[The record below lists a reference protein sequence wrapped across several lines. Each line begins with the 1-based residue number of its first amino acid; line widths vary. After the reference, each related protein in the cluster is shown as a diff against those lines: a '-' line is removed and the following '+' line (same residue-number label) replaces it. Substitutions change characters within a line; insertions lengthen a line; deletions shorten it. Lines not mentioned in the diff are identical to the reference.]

1 MVQTMLVDLLEFG
14 TWGFQVV
21 LFGLLVFT
29 LIYARRLD
37 RSIIQMRAERQ
48 TLQELI
54 DRIGTSVT
62 AAIDATDRLTKEA
75 GKSSAVLDEACQAAA
90 VATKRLDD
98 AISQATIVANMPPL
112 MERQEAVEAPLKA
125 AMTTQPQSTH
135 LIAPPHGVLTATPN
149 SLARPSSSRRSVKL
163 QSRAERDLV
172 RMLADVT

>member
-1 MVQTMLVDLLEFG
+1 MLADLLEFG
-14 TWGFQVV
+14 TWGFQIV

-62 AAIDATDRLTKEA
+62 AAIDATDRLTKQA
-75 GKSSAVLDEACQAAA
+75 GESSLALDEACQAAA

-112 MERQEAVEAPLKA
+112 MERQETVEAPLKPVMA
-125 AMTTQPQSTH
+125 TQPPSTT
-135 LIAPPHGVLTATPN
+135 LMAQPHGVLTAKPHP
-149 SLARPSSSRRSVKL
+149 LARPASSRRPVKL
-163 QSRAERDLV
+163 QSRAERDLA
-172 RMLADVT
+172 RMLSDVT